1 MASVVYALCTLTSGM
16 CAALL
21 LRAYLSSRARL
32 LLWSTLSFLGLALNN
47 LLLFVDLIVIP
58 AMDLALYR
66 SLTAAFAVMI
76 LLLGLIWDS
85 K

>member
-1 MASVVYALCTLTSGM
+1 MASVVYALCTLTSGA

-21 LRAYLSSRARL
+21 LRAWLSSRARL
-32 LLWSTLSFLGLALNN
+32 LLWSTLSFIGLALNN
-47 LLLFVDLIVIP
+47 LLLFTDLVVFP
-58 AMDLALYR
+58 GMDLSIYR
-66 SLTAAFAVMI
+66 TVTAAVAVMV

>member
-16 CAALL
+16 CAVLL

-32 LLWSTLSFLGLALNN
+32 LLWSSLAFIGLACNN
-47 LLLFVDLIVIP
+47 LLLFIDLVVVPAVDL
-58 AMDLALYR
+58 LLYR
-66 SLTAAFAVMI
+66 NLTAAAAVMV

-85 K
+85 Q

>member
-1 MASVVYALCTLTSGM
+1 MASVVYALCTLTSGL

-32 LLWSTLSFLGLALNN
+32 LLWSTLSFVGLALNN
-47 LLLFVDLIVIP
+47 LLLFADLIIFP
-58 AMDLALYR
+58 ATDLSLHR
-66 SLTAAFAVMI
+66 SLTAAIAVTI
-76 LLLGLIWDS
+76 LMLGLIWDS

>member
-47 LLLFVDLIVIP
+47 LLLFVDLIIIP
-58 AMDLALYR
+58 AMDLSLYR

>member
-1 MASVVYALCTLTSGM
+1 MASVVYALCTLTSVL
-16 CAALL
+16 CATLL
-21 LRAYLSSRARL
+21 LRAYVSSRARL

-47 LLLFVDLIVIP
+47 LLLFADLIILP
-58 AMDLALYR
+58 AIDLSLYR
-66 SLTAAFAVMI
+66 TLTAAVAVMV